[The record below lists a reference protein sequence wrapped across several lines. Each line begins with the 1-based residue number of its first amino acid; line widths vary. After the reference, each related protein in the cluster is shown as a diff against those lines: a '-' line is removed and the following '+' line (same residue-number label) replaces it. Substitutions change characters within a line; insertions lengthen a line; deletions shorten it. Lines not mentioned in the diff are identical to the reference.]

1 MLKPGARVAI
11 VTPSGVPDPGRLARS
26 LDLLRAW
33 GLDPVLGPHVGAV
46 HRYTAGPVA
55 ARAADLRWA
64 LTDPAIDAVW
74 FGRGGFG
81 TAHLLDGL
89 PRGAL
94 DDRPILGFSD
104 ATALFCALAAAGAG
118 RPVHGPVVHSL
129 ADLVD
134 DDSKNALRAWMA
146 GEPVRLP
153 GKSLG
158 PFPGEVVAPVVGG
171 NLCVLASL
179 CGTPWAPRFAGKI
192 LLIEE
197 IGEAPYKIDRLLTQ
211 LRQSGALDGVVGLAL
226 GEFTGCNPPAG
237 AAYTLDEVLAD
248 LAGSIGVPVVTGL
261 PVGHGA
267 RNWPVPLGARARLWE
282 GGLDVEN
289 R

>member
-11 VTPSGVPDPGRLARS
+11 VTPAGVPDPARLAAS

-46 HRYTAGPVA
+46 RRYTAGTA
-55 ARAADLRWA
+55 DQRSADLVWA

-81 TAHLLDGL
+81 TAHSLTAI
-89 PRGAL
+89 PFEAL

-104 ATALFCALAAAGAG
+104 ATALFSALAARGVG
-118 RPVHGPVVHSL
+118 RPVHAPVVHSL

-134 DDSKNALRAWMA
+134 ADSKAALQAWMGGA
-146 GEPVRLP
+146 GVSLP
-153 GKSLG
+153 GRALG
-158 PFPGEVVAPVVGG
+158 GGFSPVEAPVVGG
-171 NLCVLASL
+171 NLCVLASM
-179 CGTPWAPRFAGKI
+179 CGTPFAPRLAGKI

-197 IGEAPYKIDRLLTQ
+197 IGEAPYKLDRLVTQ
-211 LRQSGALDGVVGLAL
+211 LRQSGAADGLRGIAVGEL
-226 GEFTGCNPPAG
+226 TGCNPPAG
-237 AAYTLDEVLAD
+237 ASYTADEVMAELVGAF
-248 LAGSIGVPVVTGL
+248 GVPVVVGL

-267 RNWPVPLGARARLWE
+267 RNWPVPLGARARLWD